1 MRKRAL
7 TTLVFHAWSIFMN
20 EGCYHQVF
28 ERLPLNWVYNNLCL
42 ATFSVHTGCS
52 SVSSAT
58 AADGYKSANKSSGDV
73 SCLFCSTTFWLRS
86 VISPVELTHFTLYV
100 QEFLSLRLKRR
111 KEEQIMEFFTW
122 PTTSHVK
129 TSLRTKIIMITFGE
143 PFELN
148 QQVFSDTHKLLLL
161 FRTPISYSRIV
172 A

>member
-1 MRKRAL
+1 MLPTLETAIFLKTLILMSNQCEKMKMRLFLWFFTIVRKRAL

-86 VISPVELTHFTLYV
+86 VISPVELTHFTL
-100 QEFLSLRLKRR
+100 
-111 KEEQIMEFFTW
+111 
-122 PTTSHVK
+122 
-129 TSLRTKIIMITFGE
+129 
-143 PFELN
+143 
-148 QQVFSDTHKLLLL
+148 
-161 FRTPISYSRIV
+161 
-172 A
+172 